1 MKNGKYSMSFTTGSG
16 LFSRESVELAALYL
30 DIGDWNAVRDKVIR
44 ENLLQ
49 SRTLN
54 TLKRVCSEVISR
66 LKTLSS
72 EELELLVKTDP
83 REQCYLLWLSVCRRY
98 PFIAEFA
105 VEVLRERY
113 ISLKSDLNPEDFDS
127 FFNSKSQFRSE
138 LDRIRPATKAKLR
151 QVLFKMLREADL
163 LTGDNRINAAML
175 SPGLLRIIPTG
186 TGGDVLFFP
195 AFESD
200 LRMMAR

>member
-16 LFSRESVELAALYL
+16 LFSRESVELTALYL
-30 DIGDWNAVRDKVIR
+30 DMGDWNAVRDKVIR

-54 TLKRVCSEVISR
+54 TLKRICSEVISR

-127 FFNSKSQFRSE
+127 FFNGKSQLRSE

-151 QVLFKMLREADL
+151 QVLFKMLHEADL

-175 SPGLLRIIPTG
+175 SPRLLRTITNG
-186 TGGDVLFFP
+186 AGGDVLFFP

-200 LRMMAR
+200 LRMIAR

>member
-1 MKNGKYSMSFTTGSG
+1 MSFTTGSG

-54 TLKRVCSEVISR
+54 TLKRVCSEIISR

-72 EELELLVKTDP
+72 EELELLVKTNP

-113 ISLKSDLNPEDFDS
+113 ISLKSNLNPEDFDS

-138 LDRIRPATKAKLR
+138 LDRVRPATKAKLR

-163 LTGDNRINAAML
+163 LTGENRINAAML
-175 SPGLLRIIPTG
+175 SPGLLRTIANG
-186 TGGDVLFFP
+186 AGRDVLVFP
-195 AFESD
+195 VFESD